1 MAETDRGV
9 YQVRVENEAGLASS
23 AEAKLNV
30 SVAPRL
36 LRSIEDQE
44 LLAGGTL
51 ILQVS
56 ASGTEPLTY
65 NWYKGGDLYSSGADA
80 ELSIVGVTE
89 KDGGSY
95 QVEVVNAIA
104 SVSSTIVEVTVI
116 EPVKIVQQPIDTTLK
131 QGDNGQLT
139 VQATGTSPVN
149 YQWYHNGT
157 LITGGTR
164 SALNILDAQAENR
177 GSYEVHVSNAAGT
190 VVSGSVIL
198 KLMFPPGISLQPRPF
213 TGLEGDS
220 LVLRVE
226 ATGSKPLSYQWSKDG
241 QSIVGDQSET
251 LIVDSLKESDAG
263 TYAVSIENQAGS
275 VTSDAA
281 VVVVRAPVTIVA
293 QPQSRLAPT
302 GTSVTFAV
310 TATGTTPITYQWF
323 KNGVKITAATSA
335 TYDVSSVGESD
346 TGGYQVQV
354 SNPAGDLISQTAS
367 LRVAQ
372 PVSIVT
378 QPASTQIRKGQ
389 PYELS
394 VVVSGTEPLT
404 YQWSKDGVV
413 ISDAVASTLQIT
425 DADVANAG
433 VYSVVVGNEVGNVIS
448 SEATVEVLLPPSI
461 GSLDALKEVEPGS
474 TVTLTAP
481 VSGFG

>member
-1 MAETDRGV
+1 M
-9 YQVRVENEAGLASS
+9 
-23 AEAKLNV
+23 
-30 SVAPRL
+30 
-36 LRSIEDQE
+36 
-44 LLAGGTL
+44 
-51 ILQVS
+51 
-56 ASGTEPLTY
+56 
-65 NWYKGGDLYSSGADA
+65 
-80 ELSIVGVTE
+80 
-89 KDGGSY
+89 
-95 QVEVVNAIA
+95 
-104 SVSSTIVEVTVI
+104 
-116 EPVKIVQQPIDTTLK
+116 QQPVDAILR
-131 QGDNGQLT
+131 QGGNGQLT

-157 LITGGTR
+157 LITGATR
-164 SALNILDAQAENR
+164 PALNILDAQAENR
-177 GSYEVHVSNAAGT
+177 GSYEVHISNAAGT
-190 VVSGSVIL
+190 VVSGSVNL
-198 KLMFPPGISLQPRPF
+198 KLMFPPSISLQPRPF

-241 QSIVGDQSET
+241 QSIVGVQSET

-275 VTSDAA
+275 VRSDAA
-281 VVVVRAPVTIVA
+281 VVVVRAPVTIVT

-323 KNGVKITAATSA
+323 KNGQKITGATSA
-335 TYDVSSVGESD
+335 TYGVSSAGESD

-354 SNPAGDLISQTAS
+354 SNPTGDLISQTAS

-372 PVSIVT
+372 PVTIVT

-394 VVVSGTEPLT
+394 VVVSGTKPLT

-413 ISDAVASTLQIT
+413 ITVMQLLPHYQIT
-425 DADVANAG
+425 DADVVNAG
-433 VYSVVVGNEVGNVIS
+433 VYSVVVGNEVGNSTS
-448 SEATVEVLLPPSI
+448 SSAAVEVLLPPSV
-461 GSLDALKEVEPGS
+461 GELDALKEVDPGS
-474 TVTLTAP
+474 TVTLTVP
-481 VSGFG
+481 VSGLGTFNYQWLKNGVNINRRQLRRRWC